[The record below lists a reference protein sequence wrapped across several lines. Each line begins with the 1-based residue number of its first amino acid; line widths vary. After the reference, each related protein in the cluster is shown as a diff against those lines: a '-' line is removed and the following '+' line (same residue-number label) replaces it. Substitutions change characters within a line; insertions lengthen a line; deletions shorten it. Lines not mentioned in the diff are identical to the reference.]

1 LASVWHDSEASD
13 ERRPGQLRM
22 TDVVVS
28 AVDLTKRYGDVSAL
42 DHVNIQVH
50 RGEIY
55 GFLGLNGAGKTT
67 TIRLLLGM
75 VRPTSGYVDIFG
87 ARVGPRS
94 ESLWRRVGHMV
105 ESAAAYPELTVL
117 ENLEHAR
124 LLCDL
129 RDPGSVARVI
139 ERFGLREYA
148 DRKAGALSLG
158 NFQRLGLARALLHE
172 PDLLVLDEPANGL
185 DPAGVVEVRELLRGL
200 ARERGVTVF
209 MSSHIL
215 TEVDR
220 LATRVGIIHRGRM
233 LEELTAAELDRLRRR
248 RLEIMARDLEAARR
262 ILRAAGLDPV
272 QAGERDGTRLE
283 LSEDWALE
291 HPDEIARLLV
301 EAGVPPLRLAIQQED
316 IEEHFLRLTGAAEL
330 PR

>member
-1 LASVWHDSEASD
+1 VPDLAI
-13 ERRPGQLRM
+13 
-22 TDVVVS
+22 S
-28 AVDLTKRYGDVSAL
+28 AVDLTKRYGEVSAL
-42 DHVNIQVH
+42 EHVQIQVR

-75 VRPTSGYVDIFG
+75 AHPTGGFVDVFG
-87 ARVGPRS
+87 SRVGAGS
-94 ESLWRRVGHMV
+94 ESLWKRVGHLV
-105 ESAAAYPELTVL
+105 ESAAAYPDLTVL

-124 LLCDL
+124 WLCDL
-129 RDPGSVARVI
+129 PDSRAVARVI
-139 ERFGLREYA
+139 ERLGLGEYGS
-148 DRKAGALSLG
+148 RRAGTLSLG
-158 NFQRLGLARALLHE
+158 NLQRLGLARALLHE

-233 LEELTAAELDRLRRR
+233 LEELTATELDRLRRR
-248 RLEIMARDLEAARR
+248 RLVIVARDMEGASRA
-262 ILRAAGLDPV
+262 LRAAGLDPSP
-272 QAGERDGTRLE
+272 AGEGDDVRLE
-283 LSEDWALE
+283 LSGDWALE
-291 HPDEIARLLV
+291 HADDVARLLV
-301 EAGVPPLRLAIQQED
+301 EAGVPPLRLATVQED
-316 IEEHFLRLTGAAEL
+316 IEEHFLRLTGAAGASK
-330 PR
+330 

>member
-1 LASVWHDSEASD
+1 
-13 ERRPGQLRM
+13 M

-28 AVDLTKRYGDVSAL
+28 AVELTKRYGDVSAL
-42 DHVNIQVH
+42 EHVAIQVH

-75 VRPTSGYVDIFG
+75 MRPTSGFVDVFG
-87 ARVGPRS
+87 VRVGPAS
-94 ESLWRRVGHMV
+94 ESLWKRVGHMV
-105 ESAAAYPELTVL
+105 ESAAAYPELTVS

-124 LLCDL
+124 RLYDL
-129 RDPGSVARVI
+129 PDARAVARVI
-139 ERFGLREYA
+139 ERLGLGEYA
-148 DRKAGALSLG
+148 GRRAGTLSLG
-158 NFQRLGLARALLHE
+158 NLQRLGLARAIMHE
-172 PDLLVLDEPANGL
+172 PALLVLDEPANGL
-185 DPAGVVEVRELLRGL
+185 DPAGVVEIRELLRGL
-200 ARERGVTVF
+200 AREREVTVF

-233 LEELTAAELDRLRRR
+233 LEERTSAELDRLRRR
-248 RLEIMARDLEAARR
+248 RLEIVARDLEGASRV
-262 ILRAAGLDPV
+262 LRAAGLDPA
-272 QAGERDGTRLE
+272 QAGERDGARLE
-283 LSEDWALE
+283 LSEEWALD

-301 EAGVPPLRLAIQQED
+301 EAGVPPLRLAIEQED
-316 IEEHFLRLTGAAEL
+316 IEEHFLRLTGVAGEL